1 MRSLQEATFHC
12 SARLSYPFMDGG
24 DAHFQDIIRPKTPKA
39 FSSFSLWRTGLQK
52 PHLWAWPRQTAN
64 ITSDCSHW
72 VSLCK
77 VPSEWSLH
85 HSAVFLLQD
94 PDWQDDANCFFA
106 VVFCLTG
113 PSYKVA
119 MTRWLRKHTLQPWVL
134 QKLGT
139 IETRQNPSRL
149 PSQGV
154 SRQRVPK

>member
-1 MRSLQEATFHC
+1 MHTSRT
-12 SARLSYPFMDGG
+12 
-24 DAHFQDIIRPKTPKA
+24 
-39 FSSFSLWRTGLQK
+39 SFDQKHQK
-52 PHLWAWPRQTAN
+52 PSHCEELDSRSPIYERGHDKLP
-64 ITSDCSHW
+64 TSPMTVVTECPFAKFQASG
-72 VSLCK
+72 
-77 VPSEWSLH
+77 SLH

-139 IETRQNPSRL
+139 IETRQSPSRL